1 MIAIDDT
8 ITIVL
13 FIFSIVVLLN
23 TITTKLLLKSL
34 YNISKLFTN
43 SKLTLNI
50 KITILYDLLFLEIKT
65 FKVKYN
71 IYNTSTDLTHV
82 ILMLYDNFF
91 FFEQVI

>member
-50 KITILYDLLFLEIKT
+50 KVTILYDFTILLFFRDQDI
-65 FKVKYN
+65 
-71 IYNTSTDLTHV
+71 
-82 ILMLYDNFF
+82 
-91 FFEQVI
+91 

>member
-13 FIFSIVVLLN
+13 FIFSIVLLN
-23 TITTKLLLKSL
+23 IIMTKLLLKSL

-50 KITILYDLLFLEIKT
+50 KVTILYDFTILLFFRDQDI
-65 FKVKYN
+65 
-71 IYNTSTDLTHV
+71 
-82 ILMLYDNFF
+82 
-91 FFEQVI
+91 